1 MTGLENITQ
10 KILDEANEKAKILID
25 SANTQAIQIK
35 KSADVDIKVK
45 QEQMKKRTE
54 ENAMAQ
60 AHRIVA
66 AAQLDG
72 KKEYLAAKQ
81 EIIDSVFE
89 KAIAYLT
96 SLNDSEYDE
105 LIKSMSFG
113 VSGDITLLPRD
124 KEKGTGG
131 GFVAKNGNIEYNFS
145 FEALAK
151 NAKEHLEKE
160 LVSILFG

>member
-1 MTGLENITQ
+1 MTGIENITRV
-10 KILDEANEKAKILID
+10 ILDEAKEKAKIIID
-25 SANTQAIQIK
+25 SANEQAMQIAQ
-35 KSADVDIKVK
+35 SANEDIKSK
-45 QEQMKKRTE
+45 QEQLKKRTE
-54 ENAMAQ
+54 ENAMMQAQ
-60 AHRIVA
+60 RIVA
-66 AAQLDG
+66 AAQLEG

-89 KAIAYLT
+89 KAIASLA

-105 LIKSMSFG
+105 LIKSMSSG

-131 GFVAKNGNIEYNFS
+131 GFIAKNGNIEYNFS